1 MTSALIGFGYPVAAA
16 AQSVETDLAVGT
28 LVMGLLG
35 GLALFLFGMEQ
46 MADALKAVAGE
57 RMKSILA
64 RLTDNRIMGVLT
76 GAGVTA
82 VIQSSSVTTVL
93 VVGFISA
100 GLMSLAQSIGVILGA
115 DIGTTITAQIIA
127 FKVTK
132 YALGL
137 VAIGF
142 AAVFF
147 AKTEKLRLRG
157 GLVMGLGL
165 VFFGMAVMGE
175 AMEPLREYEP
185 FLDLMVRMENPLLGI
200 AVAAV
205 FTALIQS
212 SSATI
217 GIIIVMAGQG
227 LVSLP
232 AGIALLLGA
241 NIGTTVTAV
250 LASLGRPREALR
262 SAMAHVL
269 FKVVGV
275 LLWVFLIDQLASLS
289 TSISPSASGLEGT
302 ARFAADTP
310 RQIANAHTI
319 FNVINTLLFL
329 PFAPQFARLM
339 ERLIPDRPLEEE
351 VQVRARYLSPDLI
364 RTPTLALDRA
374 RLEILHMGNR
384 ARDMFVGSLPAVL
397 RGTNAEL
404 DDIEA
409 MDDAVDA
416 LHGQIIEYLG
426 TISQRKLTNSSTQE
440 LLRLMEATND
450 IENIGDIIETNLVQL
465 GRERIEHDIS
475 ISPATEAVLTEY
487 HEAVALALDSALQAV
502 AQRSLAA
509 GKQVIGM
516 KKHMNELADSAAV
529 HQAQRLVAEEPN
541 RLRAYKI
548 EMDILANLKRIY
560 YFTKRLARVV
570 VTAEESRAD

>member
-1 MTSALIGFGYPVAAA
+1 MIASLHHPGHTLAAVQATSD
-16 AQSVETDLAVGT
+16 DLAVGT
-28 LVMGLLG
+28 LLIGLLG

-46 MADALKAVAGE
+46 MASSLKAVAGE
-57 RMKSILA
+57 RMKSTLA
-64 RLTDNRIMGVLT
+64 RLTDNRVMGVLT

-93 VVGFISA
+93 IVGFISA
-100 GLMSLAQSIGVILGA
+100 GLMSFTQSIGVILGA

-132 YALGL
+132 YALAL
-137 VAIGF
+137 VAAGF
-142 AAVFF
+142 AALFF
-147 AKTEKLRLRG
+147 AKKERYRLQG

-165 VFFGMAVMGE
+165 VFFGMSVMGE
-175 AMEPLREYEP
+175 AMEPLRSYEP
-185 FLDLMVRMENPLLGI
+185 FLDLMANMENPLLGI
-200 AVAAV
+200 LVAAL

-241 NIGTTVTAV
+241 NIGTTITAV
-250 LASLGRPREALR
+250 LASIGRPREALR
-262 SAMAHVL
+262 SAVAHVL

-275 LLWVFLIDQLASLS
+275 MIWVFIIDQLASLS
-289 TSISPSASGLEGT
+289 SSISPTAAGLTGLEK
-302 ARFAADTP
+302 AAAETP

-319 FNVINTLLFL
+319 FNAINTLLFL
-329 PFAPQFARLM
+329 PFATQFARLI
-339 ERLIPDRPLEEE
+339 ERFVPDRPVEEE
-351 VQVRARYLSPDLI
+351 AVIRAKYLTADLI
-364 RTPTLALDRA
+364 DTPTLALDRA

-384 ARDMFVGSLPAVL
+384 VRDMYAMNLPAML
-397 RGTNAEL
+397 SGSNSDL
-404 DDIEA
+404 DEVEA
-409 MDDAVDA
+409 ADDAVDA
-416 LHGQIIEYLG
+416 LHGQIIQYLG
-426 TISQRKLTNSSTQE
+426 VISKTTLTNRETDE

-465 GRERIEHDIS
+465 GRERIGEQILIS
-475 ISPATEAVLTEY
+475 EATVQVITEY
-487 HEAVALALDSALQAV
+487 HETVGRALDAALQAV
-502 AQRSLAA
+502 AQQSIEA
-509 GKQVIGM
+509 GHRVIAM
-516 KKHMNELADSAAV
+516 KKEINRLSDSAAI
-529 HQAQRLVAEEPN
+529 HQARRLVAEEPN
-541 RLRAYKI
+541 RLPAYKI

-570 VTAEESRAD
+570 VTAEESRAE

>member
-1 MTSALIGFGYPVAAA
+1 
-16 AQSVETDLAVGT
+16 
-28 LVMGLLG
+28 MGLLG

-46 MADALKAVAGE
+46 MASSLKAVAGE
-57 RMKSILA
+57 RMKSTLA

-93 VVGFISA
+93 IVGFISA
-100 GLMSLAQSIGVILGA
+100 GLMSFAQSIGVILGA

-132 YALGL
+132 YALAL
-137 VAIGF
+137 VAAGF
-142 AAVFF
+142 AGLFF
-147 AKTEKLRLRG
+147 AKSERLRLRG
-157 GLVMGLGL
+157 GFVMGLGL

-175 AMEPLREYEP
+175 SMEPLRSYEP
-185 FLDLMVRMENPLLGI
+185 FLDLMTRMENPLLGI
-200 AVAAV
+200 AVAAG

-241 NIGTTVTAV
+241 NIGTTITAV
-250 LASLGRPREALR
+250 LASIGRPREALR
-262 SAMAHVL
+262 SAIAHVL

-275 LLWVFLIDQLASLS
+275 LVWVFVIDQLASLS
-289 TSISPSASGLEGT
+289 SWLSPGAPGLTGAE
-302 ARFAADTP
+302 RAAAETP

-329 PFAPQFARLM
+329 PFAAQFARLV
-339 ERLIPDRPLEEE
+339 ERLVPDRPIEEE
-351 VQVRARYLSPDLI
+351 AVIRAKYLTADLI

-384 ARDMFVGSLPAVL
+384 VRDMYSLSLPAVL
-397 RGTNAEL
+397 AGTPARL
-404 DDIEA
+404 DEVEQ

-416 LHGQIIEYLG
+416 LHGQIIKYLG
-426 TISQRKLTNSSTQE
+426 DISKTSLTSRETEE

-450 IENIGDIIETNLVQL
+450 IENIGDIVETNLVQL
-465 GRERIEHDIS
+465 GHERIEANVS
-475 ISPATEAVLTEY
+475 ISAATEQVITEY
-487 HEAVALALDSALQAV
+487 HETVGRALDAALQAV
-502 AQRSLAA
+502 AQRSVEA
-509 GKQVIGM
+509 GSSVIAM
-516 KKHMNELADSAAV
+516 KKEINRLGESAAI

-541 RLRAYKI
+541 RLPAYKI
-548 EMDILANLKRIY
+548 EIDILANLKRVY

-570 VTAEESRAD
+570 VSAEESRSD

>member
-1 MTSALIGFGYPVAAA
+1 MIASLYIPGHTLAAVQSTSD
-16 AQSVETDLAVGT
+16 DLAVGT
-28 LVMGLLG
+28 LFIGLFG

-46 MADALKAVAGE
+46 MASSLKAVAGE
-57 RMKSILA
+57 RMKSTLA

-82 VIQSSSVTTVL
+82 IIQSSSVTTVL
-93 VVGFISA
+93 IVGFISA
-100 GLMSLAQSIGVILGA
+100 GLMSFTQSIGVILGA

-132 YALGL
+132 YALAL
-137 VAIGF
+137 VAAGF
-142 AAVFF
+142 AALFF
-147 AKTEKLRLRG
+147 AKKERYRLQG

-165 VFFGMAVMGE
+165 VFFGMSVMGE
-175 AMEPLREYEP
+175 AMEPLRSYGP
-185 FLDLMVRMENPLLGI
+185 FLDLMTNMENPLLGI
-200 AVAAV
+200 LVAAV

-241 NIGTTVTAV
+241 NIGTTITAV
-250 LASLGRPREALR
+250 LASIGRPREALR
-262 SAMAHVL
+262 SAIAHVL

-275 LLWVFLIDQLASLS
+275 MIWVFIIDQLASLS
-289 TSISPSASGLEGT
+289 SSISPTAAGLSGLE
-302 ARFAADTP
+302 RAAAETP

-329 PFAPQFARLM
+329 PFATQFARLI
-339 ERLIPDRPLEEE
+339 ERFVPDRPVEEE
-351 VQVRARYLSPDLI
+351 AVIRAKYLTADLI
-364 RTPTLALDRA
+364 DTPTLALDRA

-384 ARDMFVGSLPAVL
+384 VRDMYAMNLPAML
-397 RGTNAEL
+397 SGSNSDL
-404 DDIEA
+404 DEVEA
-409 MDDAVDA
+409 ADDAVDA

-426 TISQRKLTNSSTQE
+426 VISKTTLTNRETDE

-465 GRERIEHDIS
+465 GRERIGEQILIS
-475 ISPATEAVLTEY
+475 EATVQVITEY
-487 HEAVALALDSALQAV
+487 HETVGRALDAALQAV
-502 AQRSLAA
+502 AQQSIEA
-509 GKQVIGM
+509 GQSVIAM
-516 KKHMNELADSAAV
+516 KKEINRLSDSAAI
-529 HQAQRLVAEEPN
+529 HQARRLVAEEPN
-541 RLRAYKI
+541 RLPAYKI

-570 VTAEESRAD
+570 VSAEESRAE

>member
-1 MTSALIGFGYPVAAA
+1 MPAVGLQVAAQA
-16 AQSVETDLAVGT
+16 VAQETTSDLAVGT
-28 LVMGLLG
+28 LLIGLFG

-46 MADALKAVAGE
+46 MATSLKAVAGE
-57 RMKSILA
+57 RMKSTLA
-64 RLTDNRIMGVLT
+64 RLTDNRFMGVIT

-93 VVGFISA
+93 IVGFISA
-100 GLMSLAQSIGVILGA
+100 GLMSFTQSIGVILGA

-132 YALGL
+132 YALAF
-137 VAIGF
+137 VAAGF
-142 AAVFF
+142 AALFF
-147 AKTEKLRLRG
+147 AKTERFRLQG

-175 AMEPLREYEP
+175 AMEPLRSYEP
-185 FLDLMVRMENPLLGI
+185 FLDLMGNMENPLLGI
-200 AVAAV
+200 VVAAT
-205 FTALIQS
+205 FTALVQS

-241 NIGTTVTAV
+241 NIGTTITAV
-250 LASLGRPREALR
+250 IASIGRPREAIR
-262 SAMAHVL
+262 SAVAHVL

-275 LLWVFLIDQLASLS
+275 IIWVFVIDQLASLS
-289 TSISPSASGLEGT
+289 TWLSPGAPGLTGID
-302 ARFAADTP
+302 RVAAETP

-319 FNVINTLLFL
+319 LNVINTLLFL
-329 PFAPQFARLM
+329 PFAAQFARLI
-339 ERLIPDRPLEEE
+339 ERIVPDRPLEEE
-351 VQVRARYLSPDLI
+351 AVIRAKYLTADLI
-364 RTPTLALDRA
+364 NTPTLALDRA

-384 ARDMFVGSLPAVL
+384 VGDMFALSLPAL
-397 RGTNAEL
+397 IRGSQAEL
-404 DDIEA
+404 DELEA
-409 MDDAVDA
+409 SDDAIDA

-426 TISQRKLTNSSTQE
+426 DISKTSLTNRETDE

-450 IENIGDIIETNLVQL
+450 IENIGDILETNLVQL
-465 GRERIEHDIS
+465 GRERIESNVLIS
-475 ISPATEAVLTEY
+475 DETEAVITEY
-487 HEAVALALDSALQAV
+487 HEVVGRALDAALQAV
-502 AQRSLAA
+502 AQRSVEA
-509 GKQVIGM
+509 GQSVIAMKQQI
-516 KKHMNELADSAAV
+516 NELGESAAI
-529 HQAQRLVAEEPN
+529 HQARRLVATEPN
-541 RLRAYKI
+541 RLPAYKI

>member
-1 MTSALIGFGYPVAAA
+1 MPAVGLQVAAQA
-16 AQSVETDLAVGT
+16 VAQETTSDLAVGT
-28 LVMGLLG
+28 LLIGLFG

-46 MADALKAVAGE
+46 MATSLKAVAGE
-57 RMKSILA
+57 RMKSTLA
-64 RLTDNRIMGVLT
+64 RLTDNRFMGVIT

-93 VVGFISA
+93 IVGFISA
-100 GLMSLAQSIGVILGA
+100 GLMSFTQSIGVILGA

-132 YALGL
+132 YALAL
-137 VAIGF
+137 VAAGF
-142 AAVFF
+142 AALSF
-147 AKTEKLRLRG
+147 AKTERFRLQG

-175 AMEPLREYEP
+175 AMEPLRSYEP
-185 FLDLMVRMENPLLGI
+185 FLDLMGNMENPLLGI
-200 AVAAV
+200 IVAAT
-205 FTALIQS
+205 FTALVQS

-250 LASLGRPREALR
+250 IASIGRPREALR
-262 SAMAHVL
+262 SAVAHVL

-275 LLWVFLIDQLASLS
+275 IIWVFAIDQLASLS
-289 TSISPSASGLEGT
+289 TWLSPGAPGLTGID
-302 ARFAADTP
+302 RVAAETP

-329 PFAPQFARLM
+329 PFTAQFARLI
-339 ERLIPDRPLEEE
+339 ERIVPDRPLEEE
-351 VQVRARYLSPDLI
+351 AVIRAKYLTAALI
-364 RTPTLALDRA
+364 NTPTLALDRA

-384 ARDMFVGSLPAVL
+384 VRDMYALSLPAL
-397 RGTNAEL
+397 IRGSHAEL
-404 DDIEA
+404 DEVEA
-409 MDDAVDA
+409 SDDAIDA

-426 TISQRKLTNSSTQE
+426 EISKTSLTNKETDE

-450 IENIGDIIETNLVQL
+450 IENIGDILETNLVQL
-465 GRERIEHDIS
+465 GRERIESNVLIS
-475 ISPATEAVLTEY
+475 AETEAVITEY
-487 HEAVALALDSALQAV
+487 HEVVGRALDAALQAV
-502 AQRSLAA
+502 AQRSVEA
-509 GKQVIGM
+509 GQSVIAM
-516 KKHMNELADSAAV
+516 KKQINELGESAAI
-529 HQAQRLVAEEPN
+529 HQARRLVATEPN
-541 RLRAYKI
+541 RLPAYKI
-548 EMDILANLKRIY
+548 EIDILANLKRIY

>member
-1 MTSALIGFGYPVAAA
+1 VSSAFSALSGPTVAQAA
-16 AQSVETDLAVGT
+16 ESDLAVGT
-28 LVMGLLG
+28 LIMGLLG

-46 MADALKAVAGE
+46 MASALKAVAGE

-64 RLTDNRIMGVLT
+64 RLTDNRLMGVLT

-142 AAVFF
+142 AAIFF

-175 AMEPLREYEP
+175 AMEPLRDYEP

-200 AVAAV
+200 AAAAV
-205 FTALIQS
+205 FTGLIQS

-241 NIGTTVTAV
+241 NIGTTITAV
-250 LASLGRPREALR
+250 LASVGRPREALR
-262 SAMAHVL
+262 SAIAHVL
-269 FKVVGV
+269 FKVIGV

-289 TSISPSASGLEGT
+289 TSISPSAAGLEGT
-302 ARFAADTP
+302 ARNAADTP

-339 ERLIPDRPLEEE
+339 ERLIPDRPLVEE
-351 VQVRARYLSPDLI
+351 VEVRAKYLSPDLV

-384 ARDMFVGSLPAVL
+384 ARDMLTVSLPAVL
-397 RGTNAEL
+397 RGSREDL
-404 DDIEA
+404 DDVEA
-409 MDDAVDA
+409 LDDPVDA

-426 TISQRKLTNSSTQE
+426 TISQTSLTERDTEE

-465 GRERIEHDIS
+465 GRERIDREVT
-475 ISPATEAVLTEY
+475 ISPATESVINEY
-487 HEAVALALDSALQAV
+487 HEAVVLALDAALQAV
-502 AQRSLAA
+502 AQRSLEA
-509 GKQVIGM
+509 GRQVIDM
-516 KKHMNELADSAAV
+516 KRRINELGDAAAV
-529 HQAQRLVAEEPN
+529 HQARRLVAEEPN
-541 RLRAYKI
+541 RLATYKV
-548 EMDILANLKRIY
+548 ENDIIANLKRIY

-570 VTAEESRAD
+570 VTAEETRAD